1 MIKIGLISLGCAK
14 NRVDS
19 ELILGA
25 LAETAIITP
34 DPMEADVIIV
44 NTCGFIESAKQE
56 SIDTIFEMA
65 EYKETGNLK
74 GLIVTGC
81 LSERY
86 REELAREM
94 PEVDAF
100 LGMYAHK
107 EIAEVITK
115 VMNNDR
121 VVSFPEFES
130 EPDYTKRL
138 LTTPFYQA
146 YVRIAEGCDNRCSYC
161 AIPYIRGNLRS
172 RKIEDI
178 TAEVRVLVERG
189 VSEIILVA
197 QDTTVYGRDIYGRP
211 MIVELMEEL
220 AGIEGVEWL
229 RLLYAY
235 PEGVT
240 DELLDC
246 MIKHDNIVKYIDIP
260 IQHLS
265 DSVLKRMNR
274 RNTNA
279 STYAAVKRIRQASP
293 DFIIRTTLITGFPGE
308 TEEDF
313 EILKKGVSE
322 LKFDKLGVFAYS
334 EEDGTP
340 ACEMDGAVDEDV
352 RKDRAEQIMMIQAPI
367 SEKLGASH
375 IGKTMKAI
383 IESRLMNGY
392 TGRTYVDAPDI
403 DGTLFVKTD
412 ENLTIGEYYDVKIVD
427 ADDYDLIGEI

>member
-197 QDTTVYGRDIYGRP
+197 QDTTVYGRDIYGKP

-246 MIKHDNIVKYIDIP
+246 MLKHDNIVKYIDIP

-279 STYAAVKRIRQASP
+279 STYAAVKR
-293 DFIIRTTLITGFPGE
+293 
-308 TEEDF
+308 
-313 EILKKGVSE
+313 
-322 LKFDKLGVFAYS
+322 
-334 EEDGTP
+334 
-340 ACEMDGAVDEDV
+340 
-352 RKDRAEQIMMIQAPI
+352 
-367 SEKLGASH
+367 
-375 IGKTMKAI
+375 
-383 IESRLMNGY
+383 
-392 TGRTYVDAPDI
+392 
-403 DGTLFVKTD
+403 
-412 ENLTIGEYYDVKIVD
+412 
-427 ADDYDLIGEI
+427 